1 MRCARSR
8 GRTRALECRAAR
20 APTDDDGDD
29 DDVDVGV
36 DVGVIGDI
44 SSATLALHRVRGAVL
59 DAGVERRGC
68 DYDHDV

>member
-29 DDVDVGV
+29 VDV

-44 SSATLALHRVRGAVL
+44 SSATMALHRVRGAVL

>member
-8 GRTRALECRAAR
+8 GRTRALERRAAR

-29 DDVDVGV
+29 VDV

-44 SSATLALHRVRGAVL
+44 SSATMALHRVRGAVI
-59 DAGVERRGC
+59 DAVVERRGC

>member
-29 DDVDVGV
+29 VDV

>member
-8 GRTRALECRAAR
+8 GRTRALGRRRRDAR
-20 APTDDDGDD
+20 APTDDD
-29 DDVDVGV
+29 V

-44 SSATLALHRVRGAVL
+44 SSATMALHRVRGAVI
-59 DAGVERRGC
+59 DAVVERRGC